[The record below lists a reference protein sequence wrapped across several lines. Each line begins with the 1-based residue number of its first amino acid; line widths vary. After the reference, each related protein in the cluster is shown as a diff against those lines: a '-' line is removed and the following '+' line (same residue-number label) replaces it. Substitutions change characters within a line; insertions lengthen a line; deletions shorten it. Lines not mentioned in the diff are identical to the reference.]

1 MEDIIEIIFYV
12 VILLLSGIGSL
23 LKNKKKQE
31 KPLFSPE
38 PNQKTDSVESELDD
52 DVVEEMNEPEVEEE
66 NELVRMLR
74 EAAAAAEAQQ
84 RAKEALEQQQRAE
97 ELRQKEIAEQQRK
110 AEQLRLER
118 ERELA
123 KQQAQTENVNSEARN
138 DENSSVFGLNLSD
151 VDEARKAFIAS
162 EIFNKKY
169 C

>member
-1 MEDIIEIIFYV
+1 MEDFIEIIFYV

-23 LKNKKKQE
+23 LKNRKKQQ
-31 KPLFSPE
+31 KPVFAPKPDMRSA
-38 PNQKTDSVESELDD
+38 ESEME
-52 DVVEEMNEPEVEEE
+52 DVVVEMNEPNEYEE

-74 EAAAAAEAQQ
+74 EAAVAAEAQQ
-84 RAKEALEQQQRAE
+84 REKEALEQQQRAE

-123 KQQAQTENVNSEARN
+123 KQKTKLQNKNSKVAN
-138 DENSSVFGLNLSD
+138 GENSSVFDLDLSD
-151 VDEARKAFIAS
+151 ADEARRAFIAS